1 MAELKIPLGSNEI
14 TLRKEDLSRAMFCA
28 LAISQEDDVQEVQ
41 DKLKQHP
48 DIQFEEIHI
57 SVPNLDGDPIQ
68 KFVVA
73 SAEDIIFV
81 AFQGMVTP
89 TDFII
94 SDLQFDEQ
102 LQVNFHKGFFTR
114 SNVFYGG
121 QSPYRHLLLNE
132 LLRSK
137 PRVIFCGH
145 SLGGAVSHMVLL
157 RFLLENRQHHPKSV
171 SHLSVELARAF
182 G

>member
-1 MAELKIPLGSNEI
+1 
-14 TLRKEDLSRAMFCA
+14 
-28 LAISQEDDVQEVQ
+28 
-41 DKLKQHP
+41 
-48 DIQFEEIHI
+48 
-57 SVPNLDGDPIQ
+57 
-68 KFVVA
+68 VA
-73 SAEDIIFV
+73 SAEDIIFI

-94 SDLQFDEQ
+94 SDLKFDEQ
-102 LQVNFHKGFFTR
+102 LGVNFHKGFFTR

-121 QSPYRHLLLNE
+121 QSPYRQLLLKE

-137 PRVIFCGH
+137 QRVIFCGH

-157 RFLLENRQHHPKSV
+157 RFLLENRLHHPKPV

>member
-1 MAELKIPLGSNEI
+1 MAELKIPLASNEI
-14 TLRKEDLSRAMFCA
+14 TLRREDLSRAMFCA
-28 LAISQEDDVQEVQ
+28 LAISQEDDVKEVE

-48 DIQFEEIHI
+48 DLQFEEIHI
-57 SVPNLDGDPIQ
+57 SDPNLDGEPIQ

-73 SAEDIIFV
+73 SAKDIIFI

-102 LQVNFHKGFFTR
+102 LGVNFHKGFFTR

-121 QSPYRHLLLNE
+121 QSPYRQLLLNE

-157 RFLLENRQHHPKSV
+157 RFLLENQLHHPKPV

>member
-1 MAELKIPLGSNEI
+1 
-14 TLRKEDLSRAMFCA
+14 
-28 LAISQEDDVQEVQ
+28 V
-41 DKLKQHP
+41 
-48 DIQFEEIHI
+48 IHI
-57 SVPNLDGDPIQ
+57 SVPNLDGEPIQ

-73 SAEDIIFV
+73 SAEDVIFI
-81 AFQGMVTP
+81 AFQGMVTQP

-94 SDLQFDEQ
+94 SDLEFDEQ
-102 LQVNFHKGFFTR
+102 LGVNFHKGFFTR

-121 QSPYRHLLLNE
+121 QSPYTQLLLKE
-132 LLRSK
+132 LLRCNK
-137 PRVIFCGH
+137 RVIFCGH

-157 RFLLENRQHHPKSV
+157 RFLLENRLHHPKPV